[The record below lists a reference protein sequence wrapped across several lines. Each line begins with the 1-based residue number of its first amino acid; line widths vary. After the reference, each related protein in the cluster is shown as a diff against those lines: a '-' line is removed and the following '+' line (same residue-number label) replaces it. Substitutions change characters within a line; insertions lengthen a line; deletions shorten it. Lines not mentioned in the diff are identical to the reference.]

1 MSLLKQNKQVF
12 LSAEPRH
19 FGPKKGD
26 KNGINLNELP
36 SEIKKAIKE
45 LKNGLKFTLY
55 INDEYRV
62 YEKGDN
68 KFRDV
73 ITDDV
78 YMIDHIN
85 LILKNIYK
93 N

>member
-1 MSLLKQNKQVF
+1 MSLIKQNKHVF
-12 LSAEPRH
+12 LSAEPQH

-36 SEIKKAIKE
+36 SDIKKAIKK
-45 LKNGLKFTLY
+45 LKNGLEFTLY

-62 YEKGDN
+62 YEKWEN

-73 ITDDV
+73 ITDHI
-78 YMIDHIN
+78 YMIDDIN